1 MKDKK
6 LAELI
11 FLDEIRSQKEQK
23 DIQEQEQ
30 EQAWKYFERM
40 LEENSNPPR
49 EEYPVVSDEELDD
62 FHYEYLTG
70 SDLATLT
77 MSEIRWI
84 IKHLVSRSDFEWR
97 KEEAEKM
104 INEMLE
110 DREKEDT

>member
-1 MKDKK
+1 MKDEK

-11 FLDEIRSQKEQK
+11 FLDEIRSQREQK
-23 DIQEQEQ
+23 DLYEQEQ
-30 EQAWKYFERM
+30 REAWRFFEDM
-40 LEENSNPPR
+40 LNENSDPR
-49 EEYPVVSDEELDD
+49 EQDCPSFSDEELDD

-77 MSEIRWI
+77 MPEIRWI
-84 IKHLVSRSDFEWR
+84 IRHLVSRSDFEWR

-104 INEMLE
+104 INEILE